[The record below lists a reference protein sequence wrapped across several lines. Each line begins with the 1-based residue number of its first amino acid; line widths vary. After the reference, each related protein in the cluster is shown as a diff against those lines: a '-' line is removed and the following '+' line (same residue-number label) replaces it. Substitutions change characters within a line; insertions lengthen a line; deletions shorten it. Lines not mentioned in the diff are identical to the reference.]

1 MLKIVII
8 LITLRKLKPGY
19 SLRCCRGTHRHPH
32 KCPENNLLL
41 AEGGI
46 KGLLALQGHFATKGH
61 REDIESDKND
71 DDDGDDVVGHLHE
84 SEPLVAKA
92 HRLVLLQPASLEN
105 NLLIIRIFFI
115 IFTIITI
122 VIITIIMVTI
132 KAPVDNPQAPHNRPP
147 RPSPPRT
154 QATSQPTL
162 LLFLVRPLDHDC
174 CYYYC

>member
-84 SEPLVAKA
+84 CEPLVAEA
-92 HRLVLLQPASLEN
+92 HRLVLL
-105 NLLIIRIFFI
+105 
-115 IFTIITI
+115 
-122 VIITIIMVTI
+122 
-132 KAPVDNPQAPHNRPP
+132 
-147 RPSPPRT
+147 
-154 QATSQPTL
+154 
-162 LLFLVRPLDHDC
+162 
-174 CYYYC
+174 

>member
-32 KCPENNLLL
+32 KCPENNLRL

-46 KGLLALQGHFATKGH
+46 KGLLALQVHFATKGH

-92 HRLVLLQPASLEN
+92 HRLVLLQPASLDN
-105 NLLIIRIFFI
+105 NLLIIRII
-115 IFTIITI
+115 SI
-122 VIITIIMVTI
+122 IITIIMVTI
-132 KAPVDNPQAPHNRPP
+132 KAPVDNPQAPHSRPP